1 AAACYHRAMR
11 LTASAWFAATLLLW
25 STALRGQAGSTYTS
39 TLSALQNAAPRSDSV
54 SQVRGLIL
62 RRDVTEFHLDSRR
75 LCLLTPVAGQTV
87 AGVAVGKGSGARA
100 PPLPV
105 ERGQLWRMLGD
116 SSLSAPL
123 LSAVLFFAASTLAE
137 LRGRLSFAP
146 DVVPPGAKQAVS
158 TALDRL

>member
-1 AAACYHRAMR
+1 MR
-11 LTASAWFAATLLLW
+11 QTASGWLTATLLLW
-25 STALRGQAGSTYTS
+25 STALCGQAGSTYTS

-54 SQVRGLIL
+54 SQIRGLIL
-62 RRDVTEFHLDSRR
+62 RRDVMELHLDSGR
-75 LCLLTPVAGQTV
+75 LYLLTPVAAQTV
-87 AGVAVGKGSGARA
+87 GAVFIGKGSVALT

-123 LSAVLFFAASTLAE
+123 LSAVLFFADSTLAE

-146 DVVPPGAKQAVS
+146 DVVPSG
-158 TALDRL
+158 